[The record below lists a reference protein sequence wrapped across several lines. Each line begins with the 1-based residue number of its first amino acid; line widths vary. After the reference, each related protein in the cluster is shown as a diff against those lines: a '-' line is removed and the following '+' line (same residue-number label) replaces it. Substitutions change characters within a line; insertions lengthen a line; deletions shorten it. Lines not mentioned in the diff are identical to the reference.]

1 MAAAACNWDDALI
14 VLSVTS
20 GVTDLLL
27 NFLFHAHRAGVD
39 LAHVRVIAYDN
50 ASRSVADGCLG
61 PGRTLTPASRV
72 VLGDYIYGQQ
82 SFFKIQVNKLPAVRR
97 LLATERRPIVFS
109 DIDTVWLQNPAR
121 ALLSRS
127 NASFQIA
134 PDGSGVHARDPTKR
148 DMGCG
153 CFFAACNDAI
163 GEDILKR
170 WDAATTRG
178 WHSPHGAAE
187 QDTFNQK
194 VLSARAADVRILPSR
209 SMPSGRGNPK
219 PRAETVWLHAN
230 WLRGN
235 KQKKQR
241 LQAHGFWQPRCPLP
255 AST

>member
-1 MAAAACNWDDALI
+1 
-14 VLSVTS
+14 
-20 GVTDLLL
+20 
-27 NFLFHAHRAGVD
+27 
-39 LAHVRVIAYDN
+39 
-50 ASRSVADGCLG
+50 
-61 PGRTLTPASRV
+61 
-72 VLGDYIYGQQ
+72 
-82 SFFKIQVNKLPAVRR
+82 
-97 LLATERRPIVFS
+97 
-109 DIDTVWLQNPAR
+109 
-121 ALLSRS
+121 
-127 NASFQIA
+127 
-134 PDGSGVHARDPTKR
+134 
-148 DMGCG
+148 MGCG

-170 WDAATTRG
+170 WDAATSRG

-219 PRAETVWLHAN
+219 PRPETVWLHAN

-241 LQAHGFWQPRCPLP
+241 LQAHGFWQPRCPLH

>member
-61 PGRTLTPASRV
+61 PGRTLAPASRV

-153 CFFAACNDAI
+153 CFFAAHHGTGIDASLLCSKFALTDPFSLFRSKSFCNRD
-163 GEDILKR
+163 R
-170 WDAATTRG
+170 
-178 WHSPHGAAE
+178 
-187 QDTFNQK
+187 
-194 VLSARAADVRILPSR
+194 SANIDVSSLRYTAF
-209 SMPSGRGNPK
+209 PK
-219 PRAETVWLHAN
+219 AL
-230 WLRGN
+230 
-235 KQKKQR
+235 
-241 LQAHGFWQPRCPLP
+241 
-255 AST
+255 